1 MNIESKI
8 EFHVKWAL
16 VRERLLDSLGN
27 SVDCVAGYYVHR
39 NVIDEVAKP
48 VLRGSV
54 RTAIEEYE
62 Y

>member
-8 EFHVKWAL
+8 EFHVWAL
-16 VRERLLDSLGN
+16 IRERLRDSLDN

-48 VLRGSV
+48 MLRGSV
-54 RTAIEEYE
+54 STAINEYE

>member
-8 EFHVKWAL
+8 EFHVWAL
-16 VRERLLDSLGN
+16 IRERLRDSLDN

-48 VLRGSV
+48 MLRGSV
-54 RTAIEEYE
+54 RTVINEYE

>member
-8 EFHVKWAL
+8 EFHVWAL
-16 VRERLLDSLGN
+16 IRERLRDSLDN
-27 SVDCVAGYYVHR
+27 SIDCVTGYWVHR

-48 VLRGSV
+48 MLRSSV
-54 RTAIEEYE
+54 RTAINEYE

>member
-8 EFHVKWAL
+8 EFHVWAL
-16 VRERLLDSLGN
+16 IRERLRDSLDN

-39 NVIDEVAKP
+39 NVIDEVVKP
-48 VLRGSV
+48 MLRASV
-54 RTAIEEYE
+54 RTAINEYE